1 MAAPH
6 KKRVQL
12 SEPINPGFW
21 EQDHKKVA
29 VDLLGRVMQVGQLFS
44 TILDAEGYAREQNS
58 GLYAPVVSMEPG
70 SVYCPRRHNT
80 MLFLLVTHDR
90 GERGG
95 CVLVRE
101 VEIDGILY
109 KGPGKV
115 TASLG
120 IDQHGMVGNTT
131 WINEEMFRVVMNA
144 ELHPS
149 VKPKSGRRAK
159 IAADTNN
166 IGKATLQRFMVQ
178 IVRTYVRRNPGV
190 SFHEF
195 LNTILETY
203 TSPDDLRKFLRQA

>member
-1 MAAPH
+1 MAAPR
-6 KKRVQL
+6 KKRAQV

-21 EQDHKKVA
+21 EQNPKKVA
-29 VDLLGRVMQVGQLFS
+29 VDLLGRVMQVGQLFA
-44 TILDAEGYAREQNS
+44 TILDAEGYTREQNT
-58 GLYAPVVSMEPG
+58 GLYTPVVSMEPG

-80 MLFLLVTHDR
+80 VLLLLATYDQ

-115 TASLG
+115 TACLG

-131 WINEEMFRVVMNA
+131 WIDEEVFRVVMTA

-149 VKPKSGRRAK
+149 VKPKSGRRTK
-159 IAADTNN
+159 IAADTNS
-166 IGKATLQRFMVQ
+166 IGKATLRRFMVQ
-178 IVRTYVRRNPGV
+178 IVRAYVRKNPGV

-195 LNTILETY
+195 LNKILETCK
-203 TSPDDLRKFLRQA
+203 SLNDLRKFLRQT